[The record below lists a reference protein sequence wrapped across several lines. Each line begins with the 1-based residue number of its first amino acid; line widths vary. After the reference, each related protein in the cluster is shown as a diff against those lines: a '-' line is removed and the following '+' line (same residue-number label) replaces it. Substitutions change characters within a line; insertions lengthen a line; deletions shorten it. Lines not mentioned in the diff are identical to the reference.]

1 MTDYIFDS
9 IISTALFRPT
19 VEGKATSWTNFGPC
33 TKTCIGTRAVE
44 VPKKKA
50 VKKAPLTGASG
61 AF

>member
-1 MTDYIFDS
+1 MYAPKCVTPVVSAWSYRSSFS
-9 IISTALFRPT
+9 ISILVT
-19 VEGKATSWTNFGPC
+19 VL
-33 TKTCIGTRAVE
+33 TRAVE

>member
-1 MTDYIFDS
+1 MLILDIPCQQLGDECKLKGFCV
-9 IISTALFRPT
+9 P
-19 VEGKATSWTNFGPC
+19 FGHRV
-33 TKTCIGTRAVE
+33 GNRAVE